1 MYTVFQRLPPDPVPY
16 PWQGTLP
23 LCIEPPT
30 GRPLSQRLTERGN
43 LGLSAQ
49 NGPLHQL
56 PVPAPAPEGTY
67 TVKAGD
73 CLWSI
78 SQKAYGTGV
87 KWGVI
92 YNANAAII
100 KNPSDIQIGQVL
112 VIPAV

>member
-1 MYTVFQRLPPDPVPY
+1 EPVP
-16 PWQGTLP
+16 
-23 LCIEPPT
+23 EPAPET
-30 GRPLSQRLTERGN
+30 APVPE
-43 LGLSAQ
+43 
-49 NGPLHQL
+49 PVPE